1 MFSKGTQPFDFVK
14 GSIIRKLAYKV
25 KYIDQ
30 FNGAFRKF
38 KSKIFLKIS
47 WLDCEEYWHKAQ

>member
-14 GSIIRKLAYKV
+14 RSIIRKSAYKV

-30 FNGAFRKF
+30 FNGAFQKF
-38 KSKIFLKIS
+38 KSKIF
-47 WLDCEEYWHKAQ
+47 